1 MTTRQQPETDPKG
14 LDFLRLKNEMTRKKG
29 DGTAVIFKILL
40 INLVLIIF
48 ITVFG
53 NHITPHDPL
62 EIHLHHALRGPSLHY
77 PLGNDFL
84 GRCLLSRIL
93 AGARTSVGLG
103 IIATVFSSL
112 TGILVGLVS
121 GYAGGFIDEIVMR
134 ITDVFLSFPQIIIVV
149 TIAGIMAP
157 GVANLVFA
165 IVIVGWMR
173 YARIVRSITISARE
187 SLYVK
192 SAEISGI
199 SNSRIILTH
208 ILPSCKQHIIVISSL
223 GLSKSILAI
232 SSLGFLGFGIQPP
245 HAEWGRLL
253 LDGKD
258 YILTSPH
265 LSVFPGLFIIF
276 TVLTFNLLGDLLSNR
291 KGN

>member
-1 MTTRQQPETDPKG
+1 MKRY
-14 LDFLRLKNEMTRKKG
+14 
-29 DGTAVIFKILL
+29 VIGNTMISRILL
-40 INLVLIIF
+40 INLSIILLL
-48 ITVFG
+48 TLLG
-53 NHITPHDPL
+53 NYIAPHDPL
-62 EIHLHHALRGPSLHY
+62 EIHLHYTLHGPSLHY

-93 AGARTSVGLG
+93 TGARTSVGLG
-103 IIATVFSSL
+103 IIATVLSSL
-112 TGILVGLVS
+112 IGIIIGLVS
-121 GYAGGFIDEIVMR
+121 GYAGGFIDEILMR
-134 ITDVFLSFPQIIIVV
+134 ITDVFLSFPHIIIVV

-157 GVANLVFA
+157 GAANLVFA

-173 YARIVRSITISARE
+173 YARIVRSITISTKE

-192 SAEISGI
+192 SAEISGV
-199 SNSRIILTH
+199 SPSKIILTH
-208 ILPSCKQHIIVISSL
+208 ILPSCKQHIIVIASL

-276 TVLTFNLLGDLLSNR
+276 TVLTFNLLGDLLSNND
-291 KGN
+291 KGM

>member
-1 MTTRQQPETDPKG
+1 MKVTSG
-14 LDFLRLKNEMTRKKG
+14 NDFFRKL
-29 DGTAVIFKILL
+29 LL
-40 INLVLIIF
+40 INLAVIILLTLLGSVLA
-48 ITVFG
+48 
-53 NHITPHDPL
+53 PHDPL
-62 EIHLHHALRGPSLHY
+62 EIHLDLKLHGPSLQY
-77 PLGNDFL
+77 LLGNDFL

-93 AGARTSVGLG
+93 AGAQTSVGLG

-112 TGILVGLVS
+112 IGIIIGLLS
-121 GYAGGFIDEIVMR
+121 GYLGGFIDEILMR

-149 TIAGIMAP
+149 TIAGIMVP
-157 GVANLVFA
+157 GITNLVFA

-173 YARIVRSITISARE
+173 YARVVRGITISVKE

-199 SNSRIILTH
+199 SNIKIITTH
-208 ILPSCKQHIIVISSL
+208 ILPSCTQQIVVISSL

-276 TVLTFNLLGDLLSNR
+276 TVLTFNLLGDVISDFN
-291 KGN
+291 KFE

>member
-1 MTTRQQPETDPKG
+1 MTKRIQSETDPKG
-14 LDFLRLKNEMTRKKG
+14 QDSLRLKNEMKKNG
-29 DGTAVIFKILL
+29 NNNTTISGIVL
-40 INLVLIIF
+40 INLAVILF
-48 ITVFG
+48 LTLFG
-53 NHITPHDPL
+53 NYIAPHDPL
-62 EIHLHHALRGPSLHY
+62 AIHLNYSLHGPSLHY

-103 IIATVFSSL
+103 IIATVVSSL
-112 TGILVGLVS
+112 IGIVIGLVS

-134 ITDVFLSFPQIIIVV
+134 ITDVFLSFPHIIIVV

-157 GVANLVFA
+157 GAVNLVFA

-173 YARIVRSITISARE
+173 YARIVRSITISTRE

-208 ILPSCKQHIIVISSL
+208 ILPSCKQHIIVMASL

-245 HAEWGRLL
+245 QAEWGRLL

-276 TVLTFNLLGDLLSNR
+276 TVMTLNLSGDLLSNN
-291 KGN
+291 KGK

>member
-1 MTTRQQPETDPKG
+1 VPKE
-14 LDFLRLKNEMTRKKG
+14 LDSLRLKSNETTQKTVTG
-29 DGTAVIFKILL
+29 NTIIFKILL
-40 INLVLIIF
+40 INLVVIIF
-48 ITVFG
+48 LALFG
-53 NHITPHDPL
+53 NHIAPHDPL
-62 EIHLHHALRGPSLHY
+62 EIHLQQKLHGPSLHY

-84 GRCLLSRIL
+84 GRCLLSRIA

-103 IIATVFSSL
+103 IIATLFSSL
-112 TGILVGLVS
+112 IGVIIGLFS
-121 GYAGGFIDEIVMR
+121 GYIGGFIDEILMR
-134 ITDVFLSFPQIIIVV
+134 ITDIFLSFPHIIIVV

-157 GVANLVFA
+157 GAANLVFA
-165 IVIVGWMR
+165 IAVTGWMR
-173 YARIVRSITISARE
+173 YARVVRSITISTRE

-199 SNSRIILTH
+199 SNAKIIITH
-208 ILPSCKQHIIVISSL
+208 ILPSCTHHIIIIASL

-258 YILTSPH
+258 YILTAPH

-276 TVLTFNLLGDLLSNR
+276 TVLTLNLLGDILSNYN
-291 KGN
+291 KFDLT